1 MKNNKS
7 FNKKNYFY
15 SKINPSLF
23 PKLNDD
29 VTTPSTST
37 ISNSHTDKINNDII
51 SSLRNN
57 KSNLLFNKKK
67 KLKHTLTSS
76 NSYSNINI
84 YSKGKIKK
92 ILGNNNNDFNTNNI
106 IINNTNIINN
116 NRTNIINNNFVN
128 NSSDYQ
134 ASISQLN
141 IEQIKELTKNNQNK
155 ENIQIINNIMRP
167 KPLIT
172 KRKVILKNHINIKN
186 NNAFNDMANNV
197 TERNNNNDLYLSNRY
212 QKTDFNIVEN
222 NFNNQ
227 KNNEEK
233 NIIFNIEEILMIEE
247 KLSSL
252 INCLRD
258 CNPCVEECFEFLNFY
273 FTTKL
278 SKNLN
283 SYFTNQNNLNI
294 IKRAIN
300 LELFSCI
307 LCYDISLKQNIFPQF
322 IVSLDELFGIIH
334 NILILLAKYFSNK
347 IMEANDNIWV
357 KKLQN
362 LIMNYDQEKK
372 STNLIFEEIDGLC
385 FKLTDNLFPF
395 ILQKYNQQKIIEIY
409 NELNTLTQSDLQRL
423 FRDNIF
429 INMNI
434 NGSIIAS
441 SSFLEKNKNNYTHL
455 PPTPYLPKISNKKYT
470 LVLDLDE
477 TLIHFKVHQNDNNSG
492 ILQFRPFI
500 SEFLSNLKNYYELIV
515 FTAATQD
522 YANPIIDA
530 IEQKGTKF
538 DYRLFRI
545 HTIIKGNDFVKD
557 LSRLGRDLSRVI
569 IVDNMEQNY
578 KLQPYNGITIR
589 PFWGKDVNDMALFD
603 LLSILI
609 KIVKMNMDV
618 RDGIRYFKEEIIS
631 RVTSNIFRRAQ
642 N

>member
-29 VTTPSTST
+29 LTTPSTST
-37 ISNSHTDKINNDII
+37 ISNNHTSKINKDII
-51 SSLRNN
+51 SSVRN
-57 KSNLLFNKKK
+57 KKTNLLFNKSKQ
-67 KLKHTLTSS
+67 LPHTLTSS

-92 ILGNNNNDFNTNNI
+92 ILGKTDNDFNTNNI

-116 NRTNIINNNFVN
+116 NRTNIINNNIVN
-128 NSSDYQ
+128 NSKDYQ
-134 ASISQLN
+134 TSLSQLN
-141 IEQIKELTKNNQNK
+141 VEQIKELTKNNQNK
-155 ENIQIINNIMRP
+155 GNIQIINNIMRP
-167 KPLIT
+167 KPIIT
-172 KRKVILKNHINIKN
+172 KRKVMIKSHINLKN
-186 NNAFNDMANNV
+186 NNFFNDMANNL
-197 TERNNNNDLYLSNRY
+197 TERNYNNDLILSDRY
-212 QKTDFNIVEN
+212 QKTDFNIFEN
-222 NFNNQ
+222 NFNYQ

-258 CNPCVEECFEFLNFY
+258 CNPCIEECFEFLNFY

-300 LELFSCI
+300 LQLFSCI
-307 LCYDISLKQNIFPQF
+307 LCYDISLKPNIFPQF

-347 IMEANDNIWV
+347 IIEANNNIWV

-362 LIMNYDQEKK
+362 LIINYDREKK
-372 STNLIFEEIDGLC
+372 TSNLIFEEIDSLC

-409 NELNTLTQSDLQRL
+409 NELNTLTQNDLQRL
-423 FRDNIF
+423 FLDNIF

-441 SSFLEKNKNNYTHL
+441 SSYFQKNKNNYTPL
-455 PPTPYLPKISNKKYT
+455 PPTPYLPKISRKKYT

-500 SEFLSNLKNYYELIV
+500 SEFLFDLKNYYELII

-538 DYRLFRI
+538 DFRLYRL

-557 LSRLGRDLSRVI
+557 LSRLGRDLSRTI

-578 KLQPYNGITIR
+578 KLQPSNGITIR
-589 PFWGKDVNDMALFD
+589 PFWGKDTNDMALFD
-603 LLSILI
+603 LLTILK
-609 KIVKMNMDV
+609 KIVKMDMDV

-631 RVTSNIFRRAQ
+631 KVTSNIFRRAQ

>member
-7 FNKKNYFY
+7 FNKKDFFY
-15 SKINPSLF
+15 SKINPKYF
-23 PKLNDD
+23 PKLNDELSQ
-29 VTTPSTST
+29 PSSTT
-37 ISNSHTDKINNDII
+37 ISNNEMNTINNYIVHDYK
-51 SSLRNN
+51 NTKN
-57 KSNLLFNKKK
+57 NLLLNTKKK
-67 KLKHTLTSS
+67 IMPRLQSS
-76 NSYSNINI
+76 NSLSSINI

-92 ILGNNNNDFNTNNI
+92 ILNKSSNNFNTNSI

-116 NRTNIINNNFVN
+116 NRTNIINNNIVN
-128 NSSDYQ
+128 NNKDYKN
-134 ASISQLN
+134 SLSQLN
-141 IEQIKELTKNNQNK
+141 IEQIKELTKNNQNRG
-155 ENIQIINNIMRP
+155 NIQIINNIMRP

-172 KRKVILKNHINIKN
+172 KRKIKLKSHININ
-186 NNAFNDMANNV
+186 NNNNFNDMVCDINERNNYFNL
-197 TERNNNNDLYLSNRY
+197 TERNQR
-212 QKTDFNIVEN
+212 TDF
-222 NFNNQ
+222 
-227 KNNEEK
+227 NEEK
-233 NIIFNIEEILMIEE
+233 NTIFNIEEILMIEE

-252 INCLRD
+252 INCLKD
-258 CNPCVEECFEFLNFY
+258 CNPCTEECFEFLNFY

-283 SYFTNQNNLNI
+283 SYFINKNYLTI

-300 LELFSCI
+300 LTLFSFI
-307 LCYDISLKQNIFPQF
+307 LCYDISLKENIFPQYIF
-322 IVSLDELFGIIH
+322 SLNELFGNIH

-347 IMEANDNIWV
+347 IIEANNNIWV

-362 LIMNYDQEKK
+362 LIMKYNQEKK
-372 STNLIFEEIDGLC
+372 EANIIFEEIDNSC

-395 ILQKYNQQKIIEIY
+395 ILQKYNHQKVIEIY
-409 NELNTLTQSDLQRL
+409 NELNTLTQIDLYHL

-441 SSFLEKNKNNYTHL
+441 SSYFEKNRNIFDSKL
-455 PPTPYLPKISNKKYT
+455 QFPYLPKNSNKKYT

-500 SEFLSNLKNYYELIV
+500 SEFLSNIKNYYELIV
-515 FTAATQD
+515 FTAATED

-530 IEQKGTKF
+530 IEQKGVKF
-538 DYRLFRI
+538 DYRLYRI

-557 LSRLGRDLSRVI
+557 LSRLGRDLSRTI

-578 KLQPYNGITIR
+578 KLQPLNGITIR
-589 PFWGKDVNDMALFD
+589 PFWGKDTNDMALFD
-603 LLSILI
+603 LLTILI
-609 KIVKMNMDV
+609 KIVKMGMDV
-618 RDGIRYFKEEIIS
+618 RDGIRYFKEDIIS
-631 RVTSNIFRRAQ
+631 KVTSNIFRRAQ